1 MTFLKNFL
9 RNLIL
14 IAVLGLVIY
23 LVAPD
28 MVIGVA
34 EAYWTILG
42 PIGLLL
48 IVVFA
53 IPNKRKK

>member
-9 RNLIL
+9 RNLFIL
-14 IAVLGLVIY
+14 AVLGLIIY

-28 MVIGVA
+28 IVGEAA
-34 EAYWTILG
+34 EAYLTILG
-42 PIGLLL
+42 PIGLLF

-53 IPNKRKK
+53 IPKKEKK